1 MTVGDLKSLLSKF
14 ADDCDVMIE
23 TGMIQPGTNWRPA
36 TFVFEFRNTRKF
48 VISTVPL
55 GVRGHTRVEHIRVGG
70 LKSLLTNYEDFEVMI
85 EPDIDRL
92 TVELETHWRP
102 AKGVFP
108 HAGKC
113 VITPED

>member
-1 MTVGDLKSLLSKF
+1 MTVDDLKALLHNF
-14 ADDCDVMIE
+14 GDDCDVMIDM
-23 TGMIQPGTNWRPA
+23 TGTHRRPA

-55 GVRGHTRVEHIRVGG
+55 GVRHHRVGHIRVGG
-70 LKSLLTNYEDFEVMI
+70 LKNLLASYEDFEVMI
-85 EPDIDRL
+85 EPDIV
-92 TVELETHWRP
+92 TVEMGTHWKA